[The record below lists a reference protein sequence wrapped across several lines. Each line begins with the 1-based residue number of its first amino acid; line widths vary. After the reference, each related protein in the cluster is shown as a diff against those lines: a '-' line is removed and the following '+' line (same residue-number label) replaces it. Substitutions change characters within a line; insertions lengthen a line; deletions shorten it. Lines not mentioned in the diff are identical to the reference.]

1 MARYGAV
8 ECFCRLSYNLPK
20 VCMAGHKRSRFVPD
34 RPEKGPTMNSGSTV
48 LTVLRQARELLVSGE
63 TPCIISA
70 ISSLKGQSSSRTRD
84 LAYFA
89 VMETMMLGGA
99 ETTISSLAQPEN
111 QANALRMIEDTIKRM
126 TSTLH

>member
-1 MARYGAV
+1 
-8 ECFCRLSYNLPK
+8 
-20 VCMAGHKRSRFVPD
+20 
-34 RPEKGPTMNSGSTV
+34 MNSGSTV
-48 LTVLRQARELLVSGE
+48 LAVLRRARELLVSGE

-89 VMETMMLGGA
+89 IMETMMLGGA
-99 ETTISSLAQPEN
+99 ETTISLLAQPEN
-111 QANALRMIEDTIKRM
+111 QANALRMVEATIKRM

>member
-1 MARYGAV
+1 
-8 ECFCRLSYNLPK
+8 
-20 VCMAGHKRSRFVPD
+20 
-34 RPEKGPTMNSGSTV
+34 MNSGSTV
-48 LTVLRQARELLVSGE
+48 LTVLRQARDLLAGGK

-70 ISSLKGQSSSRTRD
+70 ISSLKEHSSGRTRD

-99 ETTISSLAQPEN
+99 EATISLLDQPRD
-111 QANALRMIEDTIKRM
+111 QANALRAIDDTIKRM

>member
-1 MARYGAV
+1 
-8 ECFCRLSYNLPK
+8 
-20 VCMAGHKRSRFVPD
+20 
-34 RPEKGPTMNSGSTV
+34 MNSGSTV

-89 VMETMMLGGA
+89 VMETMMLGGV
-99 ETTISSLAQPEN
+99 EPTISLLAQPEN
-111 QANALRMIEDTIKRM
+111 QANALRMIEATIKRM

>member
-1 MARYGAV
+1 
-8 ECFCRLSYNLPK
+8 
-20 VCMAGHKRSRFVPD
+20 
-34 RPEKGPTMNSGSTV
+34 MNSGWTV
-48 LTVLRQARELLVSGE
+48 LAVLRQARELLVSGE

-89 VMETMMLGGA
+89 IMETMMLGGA
-99 ETTISSLAQPEN
+99 ETTISLLAQPEN
-111 QANALRMIEDTIKRM
+111 QANALRMVEAAIERM